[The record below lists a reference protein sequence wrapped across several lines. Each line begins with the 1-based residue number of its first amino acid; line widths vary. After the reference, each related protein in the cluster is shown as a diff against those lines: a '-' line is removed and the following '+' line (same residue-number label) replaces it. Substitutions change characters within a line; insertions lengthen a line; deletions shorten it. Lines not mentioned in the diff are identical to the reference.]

1 MKMTRKLR
9 NVFSSDAGF
18 YRVFPTGE
26 MGEGASPST
35 SVKFAHSPHLEKSP
49 PSTLPLPQPNFYPP
63 ATKQW
68 FSSYNPIKTAFLGEV
83 IAPAPFLF

>member
-49 PSTLPLPQPNFYPP
+49 PAHSLFPHQIFIPWLLNNDFQ
-63 ATKQW
+63 
-68 FSSYNPIKTAFLGEV
+68 V
-83 IAPAPFLF
+83 ITQ